1 MKLYL
6 EKFNKFKRIISL
18 HNATI
23 VLIALLIIFFAYIV
37 FIALHVDRAIVPDEV
52 YHFLFSQHYA
62 TTWGIPK
69 DTPETW
75 SYGWFIKQNPFL
87 YYWLNGRALNAIQFV
102 MPSVSSWQML
112 VFLRL
117 LSAVYAL
124 GTVIFCYL
132 LSKEVIKNKWWQLLP
147 VFLLTNTLMFVF
159 LSGGVNYDNLANLFC
174 MAGLYFLVRVFHGK
188 DFVSNSLGWMISI
201 CLGTLTKYPIVP
213 LALVMGIAWLFYV
226 ITHRKLIFPLKI
238 QGSAPIGLCIIF
250 AVLFAANVGI
260 YGVNLVRYQSLTPSC
275 TDLLTQEQCNET
287 YFIKRVNEIGLDH
300 KLSIVESI
308 QAGYPNPLEYVV
320 DQWIPTMLYR
330 IFGIAAHRF
339 YMPSHIII
347 LFRLL
352 LIWGL
357 LMAFRYIRKPS
368 FAIYSLA
375 GIFIFYALVLLYMNY
390 NSELVY
396 GFQHMGFQGRYIFPV
411 IGAAYV
417 LVGYLLTKIGNKFL
431 RYGTLAVTL
440 ILFFAGGPIKFIL
453 HFNTIF
459 QGWFV

>member
-1 MKLYL
+1 MFPIQALK
-6 EKFNKFKRIISL
+6 KIKQFIVDQISKI
-18 HNATI
+18 AFA
-23 VLIALLIIFFAYIV
+23 ALLAIFVAYIV

-52 YHFLFSQHYA
+52 YHYLFSQHYA
-62 TTWGIPK
+62 ATWGIPK

-87 YYWLNGRALNAIQFV
+87 YYWLNGRALNFIRFV
-102 MPSVSSWQML
+102 VPSVSDWQQL

-117 LSAVYAL
+117 LSTIYVL

-147 VFLLTNTLMFVF
+147 PFLLTNTLMFVF

-174 MAGLYFLVRVFHGK
+174 MAGLYFLARVFTRK
-188 DFVSNSLGWMISI
+188 NFILNSLAWMISI
-201 CLGTLTKYPIVP
+201 SLGTLTKYPVVP
-213 LALVMGIAWLFYV
+213 LALAMGVAWV
-226 ITHRKLIFPLKI
+226 IFIFVNRKTIFPLQFKGVKLI
-238 QGSAPIGLCIIF
+238 SLGVILLGLFSANT
-250 AVLFAANVGI
+250 AI
-260 YGVNLVRYQSLTPSC
+260 YGVNLVRYQSLTPGC
-275 TDLLTQEQCNET
+275 TDILTQEQCSET
-287 YFIKRVNEIGLDH
+287 YFVKRYNEIGLDH

-330 IFGIAAHRF
+330 IYGIAAHRF

-352 LIWGL
+352 LLWVIL
-357 LMAFRYIRKPS
+357 LAFRYIRKPS

-390 NSELVY
+390 NSELLY
-396 GFQHMGFQGRYIFPV
+396 GFQHIAFQGRYLFPV

-417 LVGYLLTKIGNKFL
+417 LVAYLLTKVENKFL
-431 RYGTLAVTL
+431 QYGTLAATAA
-440 ILFFAGGPIKFIL
+440 IFFAGGPIKFIL
-453 HFNTIF
+453 HYNTIF